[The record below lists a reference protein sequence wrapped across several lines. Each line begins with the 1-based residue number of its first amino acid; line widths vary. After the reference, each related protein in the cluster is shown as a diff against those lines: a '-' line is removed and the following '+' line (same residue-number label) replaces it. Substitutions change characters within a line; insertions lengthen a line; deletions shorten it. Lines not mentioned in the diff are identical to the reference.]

1 MAFGASDM
9 QQDLSF
15 FSRREPDSLSGFF
28 SINFSLICG
37 LYLRLCGLCCLD
49 PSSKS
54 FIRRPSSESL
64 ADLKMHESE

>member
-28 SINFSLICG
+28 FLLIFR
-37 LYLRLCGLCCLD
+37 LYVVFTYVCVGYVV
-49 PSSKS
+49 
-54 FIRRPSSESL
+54 
-64 ADLKMHESE
+64 